1 MLRTSIS
8 APLGDDVFDE
18 DPTVHKLQ
26 DHLADMFGKESAL
39 WFPTGTQTNLA
50 AIMAHCHERASEII
64 VGKDAHVTLWEGGN
78 ISTIAGVHPRQ
89 IAEDTFGRLS
99 FDEIRD
105 QWRDDSDDHWAKT
118 ALVCIENTHN
128 MCGGSVVDKEYIDS
142 LGDLAKDLKIALH
155 IDGARIFNACVAL
168 GISPATLCKSADTV
182 SICLSKG
189 LGAPMGSVLV
199 GSKET
204 IRLARRARKRLGGG
218 TRQVG
223 VVAAQG
229 LYAVENN
236 IHRLAEDHYRA
247 KAIAKV
253 LYENGFYQPQNGD
266 VQTNIV
272 YFGLPRN
279 CSLTTK
285 EFADRLKRDCKVLIG
300 SGYSKGGNLFRIC
313 THLDVNNEDV
323 EIAING
329 IVKLASD
336 YKI

>member
-1 MLRTSIS
+1 
-8 APLGDDVFDE
+8 
-18 DPTVHKLQ
+18 
-26 DHLADMFGKESAL
+26 
-39 WFPTGTQTNLA
+39 
-50 AIMAHCHERASEII
+50 
-64 VGKDAHVTLWEGGN
+64 
-78 ISTIAGVHPRQ
+78 
-89 IAEDTFGRLS
+89 
-99 FDEIRD
+99 
-105 QWRDDSDDHWAKT
+105 
-118 ALVCIENTHN
+118 
-128 MCGGSVVDKEYIDS
+128 MCGGSVLDKEYIDS